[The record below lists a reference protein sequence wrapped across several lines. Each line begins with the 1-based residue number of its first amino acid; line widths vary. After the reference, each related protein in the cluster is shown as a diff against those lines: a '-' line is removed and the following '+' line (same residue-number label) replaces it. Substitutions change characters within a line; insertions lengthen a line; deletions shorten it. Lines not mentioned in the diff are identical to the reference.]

1 MCCSY
6 GQEIKHILHQA
17 TKFES
22 EGEFEQAR
30 YYYSIALE
38 RDTPDTLRLANKL
51 FSLDSIILFNKA
63 SDRAIQHI
71 IKGDSA
77 YLHSTS
83 RAALVHYALSGQSSS
98 RYIATRTRQILNKEP
113 DLKIEW
119 MALLAKMKQPVEIAD
134 TSSISDSPQDS
145 RIFNFTTVDWTLS
158 DSISYTKQ
166 FDQLVAKEKWEEAN
180 RLTMD
185 VILQYGYKDVF
196 NDRFN
201 KIYEARRRKLKT
213 NENSILLKLEK
224 IEKLEQS
231 EPSDN
236 KGIVQILNSIDIELV
251 RDHKTRKKLQSLLKK
266 YGE

>member
-6 GQEIKHILHQA
+6 GQEIIHILHQA
-17 TKFES
+17 NKFES

-38 RDTPDTLRLANKL
+38 RDTADTLRLANKL
-51 FSLDSIILFNKA
+51 FSLDSIVLFNKA

-77 YLHSTS
+77 YLHSAS

-113 DLKIEW
+113 DLKMEW

-145 RIFNFTTVDWTLS
+145 RIFNFTAVDWTLS

-236 KGIVQILNSIDIELV
+236 NGIVQILNSIDIELV
-251 RDHKTRKKLQSLLKK
+251 RDYKTRKKLQSLLKK